1 MPNATISNAIVRLSR
16 HAHSQMQRRCI
27 PWDAVDLI
35 LGFADPSPAGGGAM
49 RYRFDKQT
57 WEAAED
63 FLGPRARQ
71 FEKFRNAYVIEAADG
86 TVITAAWLH

>member
-1 MPNATISNAIVRLSR
+1 
-16 HAHSQMQRRCI
+16 
-27 PWDAVDLI
+27 
-35 LGFADPSPAGGGAM
+35 M